1 VGLIYG
7 PLGGVFAL
15 IALAMLAVKVWAL
28 VDAIIRPAPLYIAAG
43 KQSKTFW
50 VVILALS
57 VVFLGIGLL
66 GLAGLVA
73 SIVYLVDVRPAIRDL
88 RGQRGSGGW

>member
-1 VGLIYG
+1 MGLIYG